1 MNNQDKGHVI
11 VPPKWSSE
19 ENEGLCRAHVKGG
32 QISAADKRSDNSMDP
47 KRYQN
52 GNSGRGIAGI
62 SYKGLDLK
70 GLFEPSGSP
79 PFVSKGN
86 NTASLESNDDR
97 KRAHKESVTTRHSAG
112 GSNKGA
118 MKPEKQP
125 LVLPDDTVE
134 ELPKVLEKQL
144 ATIKHSAE
152 EDLVNREWGVYTSEP
167 HATDDENWTPYYEK
181 VILGSIAGFL
191 IAYIICDKVD
201 YATIIVA
208 LASATIVA
216 LTAKVPRFNRGP
228 SLEGAG
234 SNVDVR
240 CASMTSKGHIDSLAF
255 TAWQEGH
262 VYNAMSVQLISQFV
276 GCKIDEHVVRRAM
289 KRANELQSLYNTP
302 LDRGVMAD
310 TVSYSMCVVNVEMAR
325 AGSSIRPTKI
335 IPWSGAW
342 S

>member
-1 MNNQDKGHVI
+1 MSNQDRGQI
-11 VPPKWSSE
+11 VPSDWSSE
-19 ENEGLCRAHVKGG
+19 ENGGLCRALVDGR
-32 QISAADKRSDNSMDP
+32 QISATDKRSDK
-47 KRYQN
+47 KRYQTE
-52 GNSGRGIAGI
+52 NSDKGIAGV

-79 PFVSKGN
+79 SFVSKGSK
-86 NTASLESNDDR
+86 TASLESNDDR

-112 GSNKGA
+112 GSNKSA
-118 MKPEKQP
+118 MKSEKQP
-125 LVLPDDTVE
+125 LVLPDVE
-134 ELPKVLEKQL
+134 PPKELERFVKVKL
-144 ATIKHSAE
+144 TAE
-152 EDLVNREWGVYTSEP
+152 DDMIDREWGVYTAEP
-167 HATDDENWTPYYEK
+167 HATDENWSPYYGQI
-181 VILGSIAGFL
+181 ILGGIAGF
-191 IAYIICDKVD
+191 IVAFIIRDKFD

-240 CASMTSKGHIDSLAF
+240 CASLTSKGHIDSLAF
-255 TAWQEGH
+255 TAWQEGR
-262 VYNAMSVQLISQFV
+262 VYNGMSVQLISQFV

-289 KRANELQSLYNTP
+289 KRANELQSLYTTP

-325 AGSSIRPTKI
+325 AGSSVRPTKLV
-335 IPWSGAW
+335 PWSGAW